1 MSNKYK
7 RAVCTDGYSVSIQ
20 AHNGAYCEPRCDDA
34 DLYTEVELGYP
45 NRPDDLII
53 KYAEDPEKPCETVY
67 AYVPVDEVT
76 LLLTKHGGM
85 VEGEVPNGVHVY
97 DRDFSKK

>member
-7 RAVCTDGYSVSIQ
+7 RAVCADGYSVSIQ

-34 DLYTEVELGYP
+34 ELYTEVELGYP

-53 KYAEDPEKPCETVY
+53 KYAEDPEEPCGTVY
-67 AYVPVDEVT
+67 PYVPAPIVSLVIA
-76 LLLTKHGGM
+76 KHGGM
-85 VEGEVPNGVHVY
+85 VDGELPPGIPY
-97 DRDFSKK
+97 LRADP